1 MRKCKYVSEMNVK
14 MLNSY
19 KFCFLLQNPV
29 LYVYPIGVGTGKL
42 SLFLA
47 DDMGTI
53 NEIDVELMS
62 NSKHAN
68 CNVICEIKVKLL
80 NSFKFSTSVFSSA
93 ESSFLRVPHEVDAGK
108 TFTVSG
114 R

>member
-68 CNVICEIKVKLL
+68 CNVICEINVKLL

-93 ESSFLRVPHEVDAGK
+93 ESSFLRVTHEVDAGK